1 MSYCE
6 GDLVAGNRRFS
17 NCSKAALPFAFD
29 PSVVL
34 SKETGNTT
42 SLSNLGWPDSVTDDF
57 HAFSMTSRS
66 IGILYCIGAGAA
78 GLAIVGRLYWL
89 VRRGPRQSVME
100 VAALL
105 VKIPPPT
112 SDWDDPSTNH
122 VLVGVH
128 HARNFLDY
136 CDGYRVSICRS
147 GQ

>member
-6 GDLVAGNRRFS
+6 GDLMAGNRRFS
-17 NCSKAALPFAFD
+17 NCSKAALPFAFN

-34 SKETGNTT
+34 
-42 SLSNLGWPDSVTDDF
+42 LNLGWPDAVTDDF

-66 IGILYCIGAGAA
+66 IGIFYCIGAGAA

-100 VAALL
+100 LAALL
-105 VKIPPPT
+105 VKRPPQT
-112 SDWDDPSTNH
+112 YDWDDPSTNH

-128 HARNFLDY
+128 HARNLLDY

-147 GQ
+147 CQ

>member
-1 MSYCE
+1 M
-6 GDLVAGNRRFS
+6 AGNRRFS
-17 NCSKAALPFAFD
+17 NCSKAALPFAFN

-34 SKETGNTT
+34 LNETGNTT
-42 SLSNLGWPDSVTDDF
+42 SLSNLGWPDAVTDDF

-66 IGILYCIGAGAA
+66 IGIFYCIGAGAA

-100 VAALL
+100 LAALL
-105 VKIPPPT
+105 VKRPPQT
-112 SDWDDPSTNH
+112 YDWDDPSTNH

-128 HARNFLDY
+128 HARNLLDY

-147 GQ
+147 CQ